1 MDPETV
7 TRADLNFDL
16 ASRVRYM
23 KSFLDFTE
31 EDSQIMHEVRPI
43 AKPLVP
49 EIVASAY
56 TKLLSYDACRMAFFP
71 RKDGAQ
77 GTHGTAED
85 LVHGN
90 DPLSLNSATIK
101 LRRNILERWAMKIF
115 TGDYDRLEARFL
127 SFSIKSASSTPV
139 GHEFSVLERISRYTL
154 IVSKTFQARERRSLR
169 RVTYGSLTSF
179 DPRYSSCHGG
189 QSYTNTSRSTPLSEL
204 SLIPLFVRLRQTLG
218 YITSKMTSAIL
229 TLPSSTWPAEKKTR
243 AVVAFH
249 KISTIHNDLIARH
262 HIGDLCSP
270 PTSRAPSPD
279 QEISPQ
285 NRKEYYNNVFMV
297 GSPTAFNTMQVP
309 SPPRDAPFQ
318 SLVSITP
325 QSSNSSRPY
334 VTQPGDFS
342 QITSVQRT
350 RASTSD
356 SFNPH
361 KSISSFGDAP
371 NYFPG
376 SHEETQML
384 NRTPSKGNLN
394 RRKFSTRIKKSQ
406 PP

>member
-115 TGDYDRLEARFL
+115 TGDYDRLEVIKCASFKGSVATVWSLIFELVL
-127 SFSIKSASSTPV
+127 STCSASSTPV
-139 GHEFSVLERISRYTL
+139 GHEF
-154 IVSKTFQARERRSLR
+154 F
-169 RVTYGSLTSF
+169 
-179 DPRYSSCHGG
+179 SSGTHK
-189 QSYTNTSRSTPLSEL
+189 P
-204 SLIPLFVRLRQTLG
+204 TLG

>member
-115 TGDYDRLEARFL
+115 TGDYDRLEIFEFFDQVGVQHTGGARV
-127 SFSIKSASSTPV
+127 FSSGTHKPV
-139 GHEFSVLERISRYTL
+139 YIDYIHL
-154 IVSKTFQARERRSLR
+154 AM
-169 RVTYGSLTSF
+169 
-179 DPRYSSCHGG
+179 
-189 QSYTNTSRSTPLSEL
+189 
-204 SLIPLFVRLRQTLG
+204 TLG

-325 QSSNSSRPY
+325 QSSNSSRP
-334 VTQPGDFS
+334 
-342 QITSVQRT
+342 
-350 RASTSD
+350 
-356 SFNPH
+356 
-361 KSISSFGDAP
+361 ISSFGDAP